1 MEEHSISDCSNDGTF
16 EDVHMEDDG
25 VALRMM
31 SLVSKVKN
39 MCFWNE
45 DGLDDNECF
54 ENNVSDDNE
63 LKDEEDYDNE
73 VLNDEGYHETIL
85 EDGVEYVVEI
95 NDANPLMI
103 MLNFVN
109 VETGYQFYKWY
120 AWANDFSIRKSHVL
134 INKKGETLQQTF
146 VCSKEGYRQDRGLSP
161 RNRKHEYKNFTRCGC
176 KVYICVHVN
185 ELIDHWYVFVFSGG
199 HKHKLLNEQDCGLL
213 SGHRKITASD
223 AMQIE
228 NYRKVVIRPPHI
240 YASLAQTSGGYN
252 KVGYVRKDIYNYFAR
267 QGRKQSSDVNRAL
280 NYFHHFVNHH
290 NNTIVFATA
299 LVTNETEETY
309 VWLLEQFLKEM
320 KGKHPSSVITDGD
333 LPMRAIRIVF
343 PRTHHQFA

>member
-1 MEEHSISDCSNDGTF
+1 MLIQMEEHSIRDCSNDGTF

-25 VALRMM
+25 VDLRMM
-31 SLVSKVKN
+31 SLVSKIKN
-39 MCFWNE
+39 MCRWNE

-54 ENNVSDDNE
+54 ENNVLDDNE
-63 LKDEEDYDNE
+63 LKDEEDCDNE

-103 MLNFVN
+103 N
-109 VETGYQFYKWY
+109 GYQFYKWY
-120 AWANDFSIRKSHVL
+120 ARANDFSIRKSHAL

-161 RNRKHEYKNFTRCGC
+161 QNRKHEYKNFTRCGC
-176 KVYICVHVN
+176 KVYIRVHVN
-185 ELIDHWYVFVFSGG
+185 ELTDRWYVFVFSGG

-213 SGHRKITASD
+213 SGHRKITATD

-267 QGRKQSSDVNRAL
+267 QGHEQSYDVIRAL
-280 NYFHHFVNHH
+280 NYFHHLCSKDPMMVVAY
-290 NNTIVFATA
+290 IVDDENRLQHLFWCDAKSRMNYVVFGDVLA
-299 LVTNETEETY
+299 FDETY
-309 VWLLEQFLKEM
+309 M
-320 KGKHPSSVITDGD
+320 KK
-333 LPMRAIRIVF
+333 
-343 PRTHHQFA
+343 

>member
-1 MEEHSISDCSNDGTF
+1 MLIQMEEHSISDCSNDGTF

-73 VLNDEGYHETIL
+73 VLNDEGY
-85 EDGVEYVVEI
+85 
-95 NDANPLMI
+95 
-103 MLNFVN
+103 
-109 VETGYQFYKWY
+109 QFYKWY

-176 KVYICVHVN
+176 
-185 ELIDHWYVFVFSGG
+185 
-199 HKHKLLNEQDCGLL
+199 
-213 SGHRKITASD
+213 HRKITASD

-228 NYRKVVIRPPHI
+228 NYSKVVIRPPHI
-240 YASLAQTSGGYN
+240 YTSLAQTSGGYN

-280 NYFHHFVNHH
+280 NYFHHLCPKDPMMVVAYIVDDENRLQHLFCVNRH

-333 LPMRAIRIVF
+333 LAMRAIRIVF
-343 PRTHHQFA
+343 PRTHHRFA

>member
-85 EDGVEYVVEI
+85 EDGDIVR
-95 NDANPLMI
+95 
-103 MLNFVN
+103 LNFVN

-280 NYFHHFVNHH
+280 NYFHHLCPKDPMMVVAY
-290 NNTIVFATA
+290 IVDDENRLQHLFWCDA
-299 LVTNETEETY
+299 
-309 VWLLEQFLKEM
+309 K
-320 KGKHPSSVITDGD
+320 S
-333 LPMRAIRIVF
+333 
-343 PRTHHQFA
+343 